1 MLITSAL
8 VFYLGE
14 AITFSYER
22 SNGIIEKRLINK
34 EGAEMEL
41 ANKML
46 HALEHED
53 MALAKKYFD
62 EVVQA
67 GTDEEQ
73 YYLAEELFTL
83 GFLDET
89 EDLYELLLAKYKD
102 EGELLVR
109 AAEVALEK
117 DDIDSAQDYLEK
129 VNKEDEAYIES
140 LLVLADLYQMQG
152 LFEVSEQKL
161 LEAKQM
167 APNEPIINFA
177 LGEYY
182 LSQARFASAVQ
193 SYQTAVEAGLTIISN
208 GAVSVYER
216 IAEAFAASGAFEEAL
231 SYYERALEDKES
243 VDTLFGMGLTAYQ
256 AKDYTKAIHALEH
269 LREHDPSYTTLYSYL
284 AKSYEENG
292 EPEKA
297 IAVLRDGLTQD
308 EFNKEMFLE
317 AGKLAVTL
325 RLPEEAEEFYRQA
338 IVLDEEYSEAIMQ
351 LNKLLLA
358 KEDYE
363 GVIELVEGLGEEV
376 ISEPQIF
383 WDVSVAYQETEQYN
397 KAKANYELA
406 YSHFT
411 NNPTFLKEYG
421 LFLREEGEYAK
432 SQEVFRNY
440 LELEPEDTE
449 ILSLFD

>member
-167 APNEPIINFA
+167 APNEPIIDFA

>member
-1 MLITSAL
+1 
-8 VFYLGE
+8 
-14 AITFSYER
+14 
-22 SNGIIEKRLINK
+22 
-34 EGAEMEL
+34 MEL

-53 MALAKKYFD
+53 MALARKYFD

-73 YYLAEELFTL
+73 FFLAEELFAL

-117 DDIDSAQDYLEK
+117 DDMDSAQDYLEK
-129 VNKEDEAYIES
+129 VNKEDEVYVES

-161 LEAKQM
+161 LEAKQI
-167 APNEPIINFA
+167 APNEPIIDFA

-193 SYQTAVEAGLTIISN
+193 SYETAVEAGLTIISN

-216 IAEAFAASGAFEEAL
+216 IAEAFSASGAFEEAL
-231 SYYERALEDKES
+231 PYYERALEDKES

-256 AKDYTKAIHALEH
+256 AKEYTKAIHALEH

-284 AKSYEENG
+284 AKSYVENG

-308 EFNKEMFLE
+308 EYNKEMFLE

-338 IVLDEEYSEAIMQ
+338 IVLDEEFSEAIMQ

-358 KEDYE
+358 RENYE

-383 WDVSVAYQETEQYN
+383 WDISVAYQETEQYN

-406 YSHFT
+406 YPHFT

-421 LFLREEGEYAK
+421 LFLREEGEYVK
-432 SQEVFRNY
+432 SEQILRSY

-449 ILSLFD
+449 ILSLFE